1 MKQPIKKPIEETDE
15 GKAIIKSFLDGMPYN
30 EIVELAEYSLIE
42 FWLGEIYAS
51 TWLEMLECTNPSE
64 LEKYLEEED

>member
-1 MKQPIKKPIEETDE
+1 MKQPPKRPIEESDE
-15 GKAIIKSFLDGMPYN
+15 AKVIIKAFLDGMPYN

-51 TWLEMLECTNPSE
+51 TWLEMLECTDPSK
-64 LEKYLEEED
+64 LEKYLKEV

>member
-1 MKQPIKKPIEETDE
+1 MKQPIKKPIEKTDE

-51 TWLEMLECTNPSE
+51 TWLEMLECTDPSE
-64 LEKYLEEED
+64 LKKYLEED